1 MVKLYLIAIS
11 LIVCLFYTETLHSQ
25 KNEIKCWRVKKGRFE
40 MVGPQGGSIRI
51 KRKNNIQ
58 IERYS
63 RQRIRHRF
71 YITWI
76 DDCNYELTLKKS
88 RIKSLINHTEIKLF
102 VSVIEVSK
110 YYYTALIKTG
120 INDEA
125 EKIEI
130 QIK

>member
-1 MVKLYLIAIS
+1 MVKLYLIALS

-25 KNEIKCWRVKKGRFE
+25 KNEIKCWKVKKGRFE

-51 KRKNNIQ
+51 KRKNKIQ

-88 RIKSLINHTEIKLF
+88 KIKSLINHTEIKLF

>member
-1 MVKLYLIAIS
+1 MYELAVEENNQIVEKEILQNIKDLRILVK
-11 LIVCLFYTETLHSQ
+11 
-25 KNEIKCWRVKKGRFE
+25 KNEIKCWKVKKGRFE
-40 MVGPQGGSIRI
+40 TVGPQGGSIRI

-88 RIKSLINHTEIKLF
+88 KIKSLINHTEIKLGDA
-102 VSVIEVSK
+102 VAVYLKSGKSRNNSNQV
-110 YYYTALIKTG
+110 
-120 INDEA
+120 
-125 EKIEI
+125 KILMESE
-130 QIK
+130 

>member
-1 MVKLYLIAIS
+1 MVKFYLIALS
-11 LIVCLFYTETLHSQ
+11 LIICLFYTENIYSQ
-25 KNEIKCWRVKKGRFE
+25 KGELKCWRVKKGRFE
-40 MVGPQGGSIRI
+40 MVGPQGGSIKI
-51 KRKNNIQ
+51 KRKSNVQ

-71 YITWI
+71 TINWI

-88 RIKSLINHTEIKLF
+88 RIKSLLNHTEIKLF

>member
-1 MVKLYLIAIS
+1 MVKFYLLTFSFIF
-11 LIVCLFYTETLHSQ
+11 CLFYTQIVHSQ
-25 KNEIKCWRVKKGRFE
+25 KDEVKCWRVKKGRFE
-40 MVGPQGGSIRI
+40 MVGPQGGSIKI
-51 KRKNNIQ
+51 KRKANIQ

-71 YITWI
+71 NITWI

-88 RIKSLINHTEIKLF
+88 KIKSLINHTEIKLF

-120 INDEA
+120 VNDKA

-130 QIK
+130 EIK